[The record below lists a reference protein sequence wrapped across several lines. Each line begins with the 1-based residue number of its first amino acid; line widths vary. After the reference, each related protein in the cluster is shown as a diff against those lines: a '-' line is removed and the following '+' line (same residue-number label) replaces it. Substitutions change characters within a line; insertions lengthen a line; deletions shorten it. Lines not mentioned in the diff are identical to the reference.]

1 MRIES
6 KNNISKHE
14 FEFITDKTSNFKA
27 FVNVLKYR
35 TPHIHLD
42 YEIGILLY
50 GQLTVRVAEEEHVLD
65 PGDILCLNPCEVH
78 EFLSNRE
85 AAILL
90 IQVNP
95 AYFHSIYPAMQ
106 NTRFATEY
114 AKADFHSEIYMR
126 LRRRLYDFA
135 ATLMKH
141 EHRYELKCA
150 GILDLMFVDLL
161 DYVPCSEI
169 SSDDL
174 KIGSTKAARIRRI
187 AGYIENNF
195 SEKIRLSDLAELEGV
210 TTTHISHFFTDNFHM
225 TFQDYLTKLRCEKA
239 RSLLLTTDLSLFDIS
254 YSCGF
259 SDPKYL
265 NSGFTRQY
273 NIAPKE
279 YRAAFGREKL
289 ESQQSSMLTTQQIL
303 SDKTSLVLLNR
314 YMNYDS

>member
-1 MRIES
+1 MDI
-6 KNNISKHE
+6 KNNNNTLGHE

-50 GQLTVRVAEEEHVLD
+50 GQLTVRVAEKEDLLEA
-65 PGDILCLNPCEVH
+65 GDILCLNPCEVH

-95 AYFHSIYPAMQ
+95 SYFHSIYPAMQ
-106 NTRFATEY
+106 NIRFAEDC
-114 AKADFHSEIYMR
+114 AKADFHSEIYMK

-141 EHRYELKCA
+141 EYRYELRCA
-150 GILDLMFVDLL
+150 GMLNLLFVDLL
-161 DYVPCSEI
+161 DYVPCEDV
-169 SSDDL
+169 SSDNL
-174 KIGSTKAARIRRI
+174 KLGNAKASRIRRI
-187 AGYIENNF
+187 AGYIENNY
-195 SEKIRLSDLAELEGV
+195 SEKIRLSDLADLEGI
-210 TTTHISHFFTDNFHM
+210 TATHMSHFFTDNFHM
-225 TFQDYLTKLRCEKA
+225 TFQEYLTKLRCEKA

-265 NSGFTRQY
+265 NAGFTKQY

-289 ESQQSSMLTTQQIL
+289 ESQQNSMLTTQQIL
-303 SDKTSLVLLNR
+303 SDTTSLVLLNR